1 MSCSLEK
8 GGSLIINECSKYLIQ
23 NISLYNIYHFFV
35 YLQCKFTLQVQY
47 NVNIEFSIKTYFVEI
62 YLTEL
67 LGFKI
72 IIVYS
77 IKNHTQKYEES
88 S

>member
-1 MSCSLEK
+1 MSCSLEN

-47 NVNIEFSIKTYFVEI
+47 NVNIEFP
-62 YLTEL
+62 
-67 LGFKI
+67 
-72 IIVYS
+72 
-77 IKNHTQKYEES
+77 
-88 S
+88 

>member
-1 MSCSLEK
+1 MSCSLEN

-23 NISLYNIYHFFV
+23 NISLY
-35 YLQCKFTLQVQY
+35 
-47 NVNIEFSIKTYFVEI
+47 NIEFSIKTYFVEI